1 MNAKEIE
8 DLNASAEKIA
18 GKLGVRATVRLVVPE
33 RSQVNTDSPQ
43 IELTVFREI
52 AGRMEE
58 RSTHLRL
65 ERQDL
70 PAVIE
75 QEIEVL
81 ASQLTEPS

>member
-8 DLNASAEKIA
+8 DLNANAEKIA
-18 GKLGVRATVRLVVPE
+18 GKLGVRATVRLVAPE
-33 RSQVNTDSPQ
+33 RSQVNTGSPQ

-58 RSTHLRL
+58 RSKHLRL

-81 ASQLTEPS
+81 ASQLSEPS